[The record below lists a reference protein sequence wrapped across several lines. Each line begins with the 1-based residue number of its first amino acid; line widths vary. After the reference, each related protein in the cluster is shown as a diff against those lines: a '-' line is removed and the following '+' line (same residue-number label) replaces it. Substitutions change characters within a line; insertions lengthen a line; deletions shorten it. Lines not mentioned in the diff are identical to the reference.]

1 MYTGLTSMP
10 SGVTQSNCSGVYP
23 CASAAAPTCSVTT
36 ASVTGSPARSPCS
49 GTSAKLPIPLP
60 VPVVAVISGPQS
72 SEQVRQHFDGVDLG
86 GQIAIRLQNC
96 LGHRLYRSDQQN
108 VCHPRPAGGI

>member
-23 CASAAAPTCSVTT
+23 CASAAAPTCSVTA
-36 ASVTGSPARSPCS
+36 ASVAGSPARSPCS

-72 SEQVRQHFDGVDLG
+72 GEQVRQHFDGVDLG

-96 LGHRLYRSDQQN
+96 LGHRLYRSGQID
-108 VCHPRPAGGI
+108 PRQPGGRG